1 MSFAARS
8 LLFDPA
14 MPLVTVTDLLRA
26 RAASVPD
33 DVALS
38 VEAGRSLTYG
48 DWEHWSNAAATG
60 LLARG
65 VGPGDL
71 VGLVFDTARWDAYA
85 VAYMGVQKSGATAVP
100 IGLNSGGAD
109 LARLLT
115 HSGAVGVICPPD
127 LRPRV
132 EEVGQRAWIVSLA
145 ELKAGQRA
153 ENAVAFVGP
162 AIRGSELA
170 EVIYTSGTTGTPKGV
185 ACSHDSIVIHDGPP
199 EPEGARVILLH
210 AFPVGTNACQELMRI
225 CLRRGDRIPLAMA
238 GFDPE
243 RAASL
248 VERLGIARMQLVPA
262 MASLLLDSGA
272 CTRHDMTS
280 LKVLTLSSAPAPPV
294 LLSRLGDMLPGVRLV
309 NAYAL
314 TESGTA
320 RTINFDARSR
330 PDSVGRPV
338 GATEVRIADE
348 AGRALPAGQS
358 GEIWLRRPG
367 APQRYYLHDPDA
379 TAIAW
384 AGGWLHTGDLGH
396 MDHEGQ
402 LHLVDRIKDIVIC
415 GGLNVSTLEV
425 EGVLAGHPAV
435 REVAVVGVAHDVLG
449 QDVGAAVVRS
459 GVLDARELQ
468 AFARLALPEHKV
480 PHRVVF
486 LEALPRTASGKV
498 RKAELVAMFGAPGS
512 TRAEQG
518 LGERVAPATAEERVI
533 AGIWAEILGVAQ
545 LGIHD
550 DFFEHGGHSLAAT
563 RMLARVEE
571 DLGVRVALPTFFEGP
586 TVAELALAV
595 TGSSAPR

>member
-1 MSFAARS
+1 MT
-8 LLFDPA
+8 
-14 MPLVTVTDLLRA
+14 LVTVTDLLRA
-26 RAASVPD
+26 RAAAVPG
-33 DVALS
+33 DVALT
-38 VEAGRSLTYG
+38 VEAGRALTYE
-48 DWEHWSNAAATG
+48 DWEHWSNTAATG
-60 LLARG
+60 LAARG
-65 VGPGDL
+65 VSRGDL

-85 VAYMGVQKSGATAVP
+85 VAYMGVQKAGAAAVP
-100 IGLNSGGAD
+100 LGPSSGGTD

-127 LRPRV
+127 LRPAV
-132 EEVGQRAWIVSLA
+132 EEAAHSAWIVSLA

-153 ENAVAFVGP
+153 EDALAFVGP
-162 AIRGSELA
+162 AIGGSELA

-185 ACSHDSIVIHDGPP
+185 ACSHASIVVHDGPP
-199 EPEGARVILLH
+199 EPEGARVTLLH

-225 CLRRGDRIPLAMA
+225 CLRRGDRVPLAME

-262 MASLLLDSGA
+262 MAKLLLDSGA
-272 CTRHDMTS
+272 CARYDMAS
-280 LKVLTLSSAPAPPV
+280 LQVLTLSSAPASPV
-294 LLSRLGDMLPGVRLV
+294 LLSRLGDTLPGVRLV

-320 RTINFDARSR
+320 RTLNLDARTR
-330 PDSVGRPV
+330 PGSVGHPV
-338 GATEVRIADE
+338 GATEVRIADDNG
-348 AGRALPAGQS
+348 AALPAGQS

-396 MDHEGQ
+396 LDHEGE

-425 EGVLAGHPAV
+425 EAVLAGHPAV
-435 REVAVVGVAHDVLG
+435 REVAVLGVAHDVLG
-449 QDVGAAVVRS
+449 QDVAAAVVRS
-459 GVLDARELQ
+459 GALDARELQ

-480 PHRVVF
+480 PHRIAF
-486 LEALPRTASGKV
+486 LEALPCTASGKV
-498 RKAELVAMFGAPGS
+498 RKIELAAMFGAPGS

-518 LGERVAPATAEERVI
+518 EGGRVAPATPEEKVI
-533 AGIWAEILGVAQ
+533 AGIWAEVLGVAQ

-563 RMLARVEE
+563 RILARIEE
-571 DLGVRVALPTFFEGP
+571 DLGVRVGLPTFFEGP
-586 TVAELALAV
+586 TVAELASAV
-595 TGSSAPR
+595 ASSSPLR